1 MKNNRPISSSCVQR
15 FEHRF
20 NARARP
26 SNMEIRQPVTGRY
39 DPYANE
45 DVHRTKTVPAV
56 EILISERDFDELL
69 RISEFLDSDEYRRI
83 LYMDSVM
90 GETWLNNILNQQ
102 DRNQR
107 EHHLRTK
114 FPALQKAWDQYQLL
128 LKLTG

>member
-1 MKNNRPISSSCVQR
+1 MKNNRPISSSRVQR
-15 FEHRF
+15 FEHKF

-26 SNMEIRQPVTGRY
+26 SNMQIREPVTGRY

-69 RISEFLDSDEYRRI
+69 GISEFLDSDEYRRI

-90 GETWLNNILNQQ
+90 GKNWINQFQNQQ
-102 DRNQR
+102 DRTVR
-107 EHHLRTK
+107 EQHLRTK